1 MSNTPEPETPPD
13 GAPPGPP
20 GDGEAAPTGP
30 PKGKIIWQDSPL
42 AAGTARSIPVPVGG
56 IAAAQPDPA
65 ADYSADAMAQRPR
78 TQIMLEPLR
87 TDPGQGPGQGS
98 GPAAA
103 ASVPAPARTP
113 VPALDDPEATVPP
126 LSPGYASDRSGA
138 DVRKAPA
145 DDASPFDPGP
155 PFAARSGGRR
165 NTARLWL
172 IAALVFGAALLAL
185 TAAVASFGLPDW
197 LPGQHKV
204 FGDAH
209 AELHLSFPP
218 ARQERRML
226 PGGTEYFGASGTIT
240 NAGRAAQHVPGLRLV
255 LRDAAD
261 KIVYQWDIAP
271 PRRDLA
277 PGESMTI
284 NEARTDVPRSARFAE
299 IGWKPE

>member
-1 MSNTPEPETPPD
+1 MSNTPQPED
-13 GAPPGPP
+13 GAPPGSP
-20 GDGEAAPTGP
+20 GDGEPPHEAPHDRLPGGP
-30 PKGKIIWQDSPL
+30 PKGRILWQDSPL
-42 AAGTARSIPVPVGG
+42 AAGTARSTPVSGPAPAAVSGPVR
-56 IAAAQPDPA
+56 AAQIDAAVPDA
-65 ADYSADAMAQRPR
+65 AGDYAAEVMAQRPR

-87 TDPGQGPGQGS
+87 TDPGQGDT
-98 GPAAA
+98 
-103 ASVPAPARTP
+103 APAQARNP
-113 VPALDDPEATVPP
+113 VPALDDPAATVPP
-126 LSPGYASDRSGA
+126 LSPGNAGETLRYAPKDE
-138 DVRKAPA
+138 
-145 DDASPFDPGP
+145 ASPFDREP
-155 PFAARSGGRR
+155 PFAPRR

-226 PGGTEYFGASGTIT
+226 PGGTEYFGASGTIS
-240 NAGRAAQHVPGLRLV
+240 NVGRAAQHVPGLRLV

>member
-1 MSNTPEPETPPD
+1 MSNTPPSGSSAP
-13 GAPPGPP
+13 GSLAAPPGSVPPRGTPP
-20 GDGEAAPTGP
+20 GGFAAP
-30 PKGKIIWQDSPL
+30 KGRIVWQDSPL
-42 AAGTARSIPVPVGG
+42 AAGNARSIPVLGG
-56 IAAAQPDPA
+56 EIAAAVPDPA
-65 ADYSADAMAQRPR
+65 VDYSADAMVQRPR

-87 TDPGQGPGQGS
+87 TDPGQAS
-98 GPAAA
+98 GPPTAL
-103 ASVPAPARTP
+103 ARAP
-113 VPALDDPEATVPP
+113 VPALDDPERTVPP
-126 LSPGYASDRSGA
+126 LSPGHGGDDLR
-138 DVRKAPA
+138 DAPV

-155 PFAARSGGRR
+155 PFAGKGGGRR

-172 IAALVFGAALLAL
+172 IAALVFAAALLAL

-197 LPGQHKV
+197 LPGQHKI
-204 FGDAH
+204 FGQAH
-209 AELHLSFPP
+209 AALQLSFPP

-226 PGGTEYFGASGTIT
+226 PGGAEYFGASGTIT
-240 NAGRAAQHVPGLRLV
+240 NIGRSAQHVPALRLV
-255 LRDAAD
+255 LRDAGD

>member
-1 MSNTPEPETPPD
+1 MSNTPQPED

-20 GDGEAAPTGP
+20 GDGEPPHQAPHDRPPGGP
-30 PKGKIIWQDSPL
+30 PKGRILWQDSPL
-42 AAGTARSIPVPVGG
+42 AAGTARSTPVSGPVP
-56 IAAAQPDPA
+56 AAQIDAAVPDA
-65 ADYSADAMAQRPR
+65 AGDYSAEVMARRPR

-87 TDPGQGPGQGS
+87 TDPGQG
-98 GPAAA
+98 AAA
-103 ASVPAPARTP
+103 QARSP

-126 LSPGYASDRSGA
+126 LSPGHVPDHTGA
-138 DVRKAPA
+138 DLRHAPA
-145 DDASPFDPGP
+145 DDSSPFDPGP
-155 PFAARSGGRR
+155 PFAPRR

-172 IAALVFGAALLAL
+172 IAALVFAAALLAL

-197 LPGQHKV
+197 LPGQHRV

-240 NAGRAAQHVPGLRLV
+240 NVGRAAQHVPAVRLV

-261 KIVYQWDIAP
+261 KNVYQWDIAP

>member
-1 MSNTPEPETPPD
+1 MANTPEPESPSD

-20 GDGEAAPTGP
+20 
-30 PKGKIIWQDSPL
+30 KGRILWQDSPL
-42 AAGTARSIPVPVGG
+42 AAGTARSVPVPGPVSIPVPGPVSAGG
-56 IAAAQPDPA
+56 IAAAVPDPA
-65 ADYSADAMAQRPR
+65 GDYSVEAYSADGVAQRPR

-87 TDPGQGPGQGS
+87 TDPGQTDPGRGPTMS
-98 GPAAA
+98 
-103 ASVPAPARTP
+103 ASARTP

-126 LSPGYASDRSGA
+126 LSPGHVPDHSEAALRH
-138 DVRKAPA
+138 APA
-145 DDASPFDPGP
+145 GDASPFDPGP
-155 PFAARSGGRR
+155 PFAPRR

-172 IAALVFGAALLAL
+172 IAALVFAAALLAL

-197 LPGQHKV
+197 LPGQHRV

-240 NAGRAAQHVPGLRLV
+240 NVGRGAQRVPGLRLV

>member
-1 MSNTPEPETPPD
+1 MSNMPRSGSSATPPD
-13 GAPPGPP
+13 GAPPGGAPP
-20 GDGEAAPTGP
+20 GGSAGPQSP
-30 PKGKIIWQDSPL
+30 PKGHVVWQESPL
-42 AAGTARSIPVPVGG
+42 ATGSARSIPVPAGG
-56 IAAAQPDPA
+56 IAAAVPDPA
-65 ADYSADAMAQRPR
+65 GDYSADAMAQRPR

-87 TDPGQGPGQGS
+87 ADPGQ
-98 GPAAA
+98 AET
-103 ASVPAPARTP
+103 APVQARAP

-126 LSPGYASDRSGA
+126 LSPDNAGETLRH
-138 DVRKAPA
+138 APE
-145 DDASPFDPGP
+145 DDSSPFDRGP
-155 PFAARSGGRR
+155 PFAPRR
-165 NTARLWL
+165 NTAKLWL
-172 IAALVFGAALLAL
+172 LAALVFAAALLAL

-204 FGDAH
+204 FGEAH

-226 PGGTEYFGASGTIT
+226 PGGAEYFGASGTIT
-240 NAGRAAQHVPGLRLV
+240 NVGRNAQHVPGLRLV
-255 LRDAAD
+255 LRDAGD

-299 IGWKPE
+299 IGWRPE

>member
-1 MSNTPEPETPPD
+1 MSNTPEPETAPD
-13 GAPPGPP
+13 GAPPGPPGPP
-20 GDGEAAPTGP
+20 GDGEAAHAGP
-30 PKGKIIWQDSPL
+30 PEGKIIWQESPL
-42 AAGTARSIPVPVGG
+42 AAGTARSLPVPAGG

-65 ADYSADAMAQRPR
+65 GDYSAEAMAQRPR

-87 TDPGQGPGQGS
+87 TDPAQAPVA
-98 GPAAA
+98 PAA
-103 ASVPAPARTP
+103 SRTP
-113 VPALDDPEATVPP
+113 VPALDDPAATVPP
-126 LSPGYASDRSGA
+126 LSPGRLGA
-138 DVRKAPA
+138 DLRQAPA
-145 DDASPFDPGP
+145 DDASPFDPGA
-155 PFAARSGGRR
+155 PFAPRHGRR

-226 PGGTEYFGASGTIT
+226 PGGTEYFGASGTIS
-240 NAGRAAQHVPGLRLV
+240 NVGRAAQHVPGLRLV